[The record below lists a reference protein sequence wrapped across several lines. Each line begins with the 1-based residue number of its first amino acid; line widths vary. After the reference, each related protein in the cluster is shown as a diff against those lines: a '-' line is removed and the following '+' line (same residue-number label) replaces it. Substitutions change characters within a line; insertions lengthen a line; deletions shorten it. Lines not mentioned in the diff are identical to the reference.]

1 MAETAKPSNA
11 AKAAAAEPQ
20 GHNSNGGAPLEAL
33 WARLEGVSQRLWNE
47 NSPSAA
53 AFQALVEEF
62 RGEVHRESRLV
73 ALANERIAVLQAANT
88 DREAKMME
96 LLNEL
101 SVKEA
106 QNLEFHDKFL
116 LAASKS
122 DEMQAKKMD
131 VFYQDM
137 QKRQAELE
145 SGWEV
150 KYKDLENEHLQRTQ
164 KLKKDQEAMAAEIK
178 QRATALETEHVKRE
192 SRLDEAREKFMTGFS
207 AWEAKK
213 AEDVEA
219 LNKRER
225 ELAARTQ
232 ELALEYKEKQA
243 EFQKLKEAL
252 QREVA
257 EIVRQY
263 QARLRGEAPR

>member
-1 MAETAKPSNA
+1 MELEKKSGEAGSA
-11 AKAAAAEPQ
+11 
-20 GHNSNGGAPLEAL
+20 LEAL
-33 WARLEGVSQRLWNE
+33 WVRLEGVSQRLWDE
-47 NSPSAA
+47 NSASAA
-53 AFQALVEEF
+53 SFQALVEEF
-62 RGEVHRESRLV
+62 RGEVHRESRLLG
-73 ALANERIAVLQAANT
+73 LANERIAVLQAACA
-88 DREAKMME
+88 DREAKMKE

-116 LAASKS
+116 LAASKN

-131 VFYQDM
+131 AFYQDM

-145 SGWEV
+145 SGWQN
-150 KYKDLENEHLQRTQ
+150 KYKALESEHLLRTE
-164 KLKKDQEAMAAEIK
+164 KIKKDQESLTAEIK
-178 QRATALETEHVKRE
+178 QRATALEVEHVKRE

-225 ELAARTQ
+225 ELVARTQ
-232 ELALEYKEKQA
+232 DLGLEYKEKQA